1 MKLNS
6 DNLLLTAV
14 QENENFVVLLRSI
27 VVLCYCC
34 SQTKQLHLL
43 SMDNKMHSKTF
54 ADLCFEA
61 SV

>member
-27 VVLCYCC
+27 VVLCQWHPERDKGKRTEVGHC
-34 SQTKQLHLL
+34 
-43 SMDNKMHSKTF
+43 NKLQVPWSS
-54 ADLCFEA
+54 CFR
-61 SV
+61 